1 MKTKETLNEQEKDLL
16 WEHIKML
23 SEKAKQT
30 SEASDLDRLK
40 GAICTVVVT
49 LQNLV

>member
-1 MKTKETLNEQEKDLL
+1 METKKTLNEQEKDLL

-30 SEASDLDRLK
+30 AEAADLDRLT
-40 GAICTVVVT
+40 GAICTAVVT

>member
-30 SEASDLDRLK
+30 TEAADLDRLT
-40 GAICTVVVT
+40 GAICTAVVT
-49 LQNLV
+49 LQNLL